1 LVSDFDSLFV
11 SDLSEDLSEDG
22 EELEDGVELELA

>member
-11 SDLSEDLSEDG
+11 SDFDSLFDSDELVEGLFDV
-22 EELEDGVELELA
+22 EE